1 MAASVYTG
9 KEHDFAYTNST
20 GGNVR
25 VIIHWLHVVY
35 TSSQYVKLV
44 WGNVSGGGNE
54 DYVEHTLG
62 DGNSSGTFMFGKNVA
77 VAHAG
82 DRALNNAYATMT
94 FAAPTE
100 IFLANGHVFR
110 ITATDDN
117 DVLGYN
123 VVIIPE

>member
-9 KEHDFAYTNST
+9 KGHDFAYTNNT

-25 VIIHWLHVVY
+25 VIIQWLHVQWN
-35 TSSQYVKLV
+35 SSEYVKLV
-44 WGNVSGGGNE
+44 WGNVSGANE
-54 DYVEHTLG
+54 DYVEYTVL
-62 DGNSSGTFMFGKNVA
+62 NTSSGTCKFGKGVA
-77 VAHAG
+77 AYAEG
-82 DRALNNAYATMT
+82 DRALNNAYGSDS

-110 ITATDDN
+110 ITAQEDE